1 MKLDCVL
8 TATNEND
15 RYIHFIP
22 IFIDTWKKLYPDVDV
37 KIVLIAESIP
47 EQFLYYSNNII
58 LFIYSNIFILF

>member
-22 IFIDTWKKLYPDVDV
+22 IFIATWKKLYPNIDV

-47 EQFLYYSNNII
+47 EKFLQYSNNII
-58 LFIYSNIFILF
+58 